1 MKTFTEYL
9 EEEEAPHQ
17 HLEKAQ
23 QALLAGDYES
33 AKQHLKQHVQGKS
46 RRADALAAK
55 LALSLRNK

>member
-9 EEEEAPHQ
+9 DEESSHP

-46 RRADALAAK
+46 RLADALAAK
-55 LALSLRNK
+55 LALSLRDK